1 MLHSPLYSPQEQFI
15 QWVFFQTD
23 ALPLLGLQ
31 LFEEVAGVSGP
42 EILFKSKAG
51 YNDYQRETQTPQE
64 VQDHMEDKQMK
75 VTGCKK
81 LVQWVQDKIRRLI

>member
-1 MLHSPLYSPQEQFI
+1 MYVAQSFTQPARAINPMSC
-15 QWVFFQTD
+15 FFRTD
-23 ALPLLGLQ
+23 TLPLLGLQ
-31 LFEEVAGVSGP
+31 LFEEVAGVLGP

-81 LVQWVQDKIRRLI
+81 LVQ